1 MLKNKRIPYFFAYVF
16 YFVIGT
22 FLVVAQEGIV
32 PNKPEEVRTLPNT
45 FKEDYKGADYDY
57 EETISWIDKF
67 KAWLTDLLTSWFS
80 IKDEGARNIIENL
93 KLLFFILI
101 IAGVVYI
108 IVRVI
113 LNKEGRWF
121 FRKKKE
127 EANELNYEIGENI
140 QEVNFEVL
148 IQEALVNKDYRL
160 AVRYNYL
167 LLLKKLDQNSIITY
181 DSQKTSYDYQVALEG
196 TSYATGFNKATYY
209 FTYIWYGE
217 FSIDEKEYTTAATV
231 YSQILKSFKNA

>member
-1 MLKNKRIPYFFAYVF
+1 MVF
-16 YFVIGT
+16 G
-22 FLVVAQEGIV
+22 QENIV
-32 PNKPEEVRTLPNT
+32 PNAPEEVRRLPNS
-45 FKEDYKGADYDY
+45 FKEEYKGADYNY
-57 EETISWIDKF
+57 EETISWIDRF
-67 KAWLTDLLTSWFS
+67 KAWLSDLLMNWFS
-80 IKDEGARNIIENL
+80 VKDEGARNIIDNL

-101 IAGVVYI
+101 IAAVVYI

-148 IQEALVNKDYRL
+148 IQEALINKDYRL

-167 LLLKKLDQNSIITY
+167 LLLKKLDQNNIITY

-217 FSIDEKEYTTAATV
+217 FSIDKTEYETASSV
-231 YSQILKSFKNA
+231 YAQILKSFKNA